1 MIELQQLEYFKKVA
15 ELEHITRAANE
26 LRLAQSALSKTIKSI
41 ETKLGSPLF
50 DRRNKRIYL
59 NEIGRAHV

>member
-50 DRRNKRIYL
+50 DLSLIH
-59 NEIGRAHV
+59 I